1 MMKRASVL
9 MLEKRFFNM
18 TLEQKQGF
26 VNMKM
31 ND

>member
-1 MMKRASVL
+1 MTAIRSLDK
-9 MLEKRFFNM
+9 EQRFFNM

-26 VNMKM
+26 VNMQM